1 MITVKLYTT
10 LGCHLCEEAA
20 LLLSEVSTILQLSIT
35 EVEIAEDDAL
45 IEQYG
50 VRIPVIQASHR
61 QTDLGWPFG
70 LSELKNYLLQDMVN
84 RKT

>member
-10 LGCHLCEEAA
+10 LGCHLCEEGA
-20 LLLSEVSTILQLSIT
+20 LLLSEVSNTLQLSIT

-61 QTDLGWPFG
+61 QTDLAWPFG
-70 LSELKNYLLQDMVN
+70 LSELKNYLLQDTVN

>member
-10 LGCHLCEEAA
+10 LGCHLCEEAT
-20 LLLSEVSTILQLSIT
+20 LLLSEVSTTLQLSIT

-50 VRIPVIQASHR
+50 VRIPGIQASNR

-70 LSELKNYLLQDMVN
+70 LSELKNYLLEDTAN